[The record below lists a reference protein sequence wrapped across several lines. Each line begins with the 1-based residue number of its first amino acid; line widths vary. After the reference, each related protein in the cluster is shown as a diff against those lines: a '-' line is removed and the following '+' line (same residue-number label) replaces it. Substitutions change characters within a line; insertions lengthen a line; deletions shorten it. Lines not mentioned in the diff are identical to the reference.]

1 MDEPRIRGSDKKR
14 EEFSYKDSPASTIY
28 YRGEN
33 WEGEAGGRKGHL
45 SLPFV
50 PCARPPPPQRRL
62 SNNIFFSDASVK
74 VAMIYVHTLYLLQI
88 GKLSQFYLFQML
100 CK

>member
-50 PCARPPPPQRRL
+50 PCARPPPSMKTVQ
-62 SNNIFFSDASVK
+62 
-74 VAMIYVHTLYLLQI
+74 
-88 GKLSQFYLFQML
+88 
-100 CK
+100 